1 MKSKRQKARIKKNH
15 TTSSPDDW
23 LLPFLGS
30 DLRLDCK
37 KKKKQKQKT
46 LISSKRMITTNC
58 NIKERIRKEA
68 LPFSLSLSLY
78 RVSKPLLLTTSTP
91 RGSRRT
97 MDRRTHRNLGKR
109 RLYLSLHPGPFPQ
122 KAPTVSGI
130 FQSSS
135 FLFQGQYPLH
145 SLQLRP
151 LSTFST

>member
-1 MKSKRQKARIKKNH
+1 MKSKRQKAQIKKNH

-30 DLRLDCK
+30 NLRLDCK
-37 KKKKQKQKT
+37 KKQKT
-46 LISSKRMITTNC
+46 LISSKENDNNKPQHKRKN
-58 NIKERIRKEA
+58 KERGLA
-68 LPFSLSLSLY
+68 LLSLSLY
-78 RVSKPLLLTTSTP
+78 RVSKPLLLTTGTP
-91 RGSRRT
+91 KGSQRT

-135 FLFQGQYPLH
+135 FSYQGQYPLH